1 MANKRL
7 RSNIEEVRYRN
18 APGYRL
24 LSVRGWAF
32 HTDNSPLVL
41 QVYVNGR
48 QHEFERIHT
57 VRQDVLDSY
66 KDILDNPRIGLQ
78 VNIRPDEDV
87 RMLELK
93 TDTGEV
99 ILNMNEK
106 QLEKCSEYSL
116 LQAYCDS
123 FQPLGVQGECI
134 AVGWA
139 LSADGKQVD
148 FEVLDPEGK
157 SIPFDCR
164 RIQRGDLVELN
175 LVDKAHSK
183 AGYYLTFFGDVNRRY
198 TLRLTNGTD
207 VLDFPLSDQHENGFG
222 LVRAYWKAA
231 NPVRIRNAIH
241 YFQKNGFT
249 RFMKRLKKGPYQKP
263 KSYQQWFDRQ
273 AVTVSELRKQEQHVF
288 EFAPKISIIVAT
300 YNTPEDYLK
309 EMINTVIKQ
318 SYGNW
323 ELCIGDGSDND
334 KVERYIQSH
343 YASEPRIKFKKLDQN
358 YGISGNMNGALS
370 LATGEYVSLY
380 DHDDLLTPDCL
391 YEIVS
396 SMQEI
401 HHDVVYTDEDKLN
414 DVTKEL
420 NDPHFKPDFALDQLR
435 SHNYITHF
443 LTVKK
448 DLVDQVGGL
457 HSEYDGSQDYDF
469 ILRVSEL
476 AQSIHHIP
484 KVLYHWRMHPSSTAM
499 NPESKMYCYTAGQK
513 AIEDHLKRCGV
524 NAEVE
529 MMRAPFYG
537 MYRVRYSTDSNP
549 LVSIIIPNKD
559 HIELLEQCLDSIDK
573 KSDYTNL
580 EIIIVENN
588 SVKPETFAGYERLKN
603 KYPRLE
609 VLKWTE
615 EFNYSSINNFGA
627 RHAKGELLLF
637 LNNDTELIEPGSIR
651 EMAGLALQKDIG
663 AVGAK
668 LLFADDTVQHAGVVL
683 GFRGYAA
690 HAFTGIDRDNV
701 GHMVRPLIV
710 SDYSAVTAACMM
722 VKKSD
727 FELVGGFDP
736 IFRVAAND
744 VDFCLKLLKLGKR
757 NVMTPFSLWY
767 HYESKTRQ
775 SDKTGSNRER
785 FEYEVQ
791 LFQKKWPDESRG
803 PDPFHNTNFN
813 LDIAPF
819 YLDM

>member
-1 MANKRL
+1 MTGNKI

-18 APGYRL
+18 VPEYRL

-32 HTDNSPLVL
+32 NVDNSPLQLEVL
-41 QVYVNGR
+41 VNGK
-48 QHEFERIHT
+48 QVPFERIHT
-57 VRQDVLDSY
+57 VRQDVMDSY
-66 KDILDNPRIGLQ
+66 KDTLENPRIGLQ
-78 VNIRPDEDV
+78 INIRPDEDV
-87 RMLELK
+87 KTLQIRSESGEL
-93 TDTGEV
+93 
-99 ILNMNEK
+99 LLAMNEK
-106 QLEKCSEYSL
+106 QLQKVSEYSL

-139 LSADGKQVD
+139 LSADGKPVE
-148 FEVLDPEGK
+148 FEVLDPEGQ
-157 SIPFDCR
+157 SIPFECKR
-164 RIQRGDLVELN
+164 LQRGDLVELN
-175 LVDKAHSK
+175 LVKKENSK
-183 AGYYLTFFGDVNRRY
+183 VGYYITFFGDVSKNY
-198 TLRLTNGTD
+198 TLRLTNGKDT
-207 VLDFPLSDQHENGFG
+207 LDFPLTDRHEEGLG

-241 YFQKNGFT
+241 YFQKNGFS
-249 RFMKRLKKGPYQKP
+249 RFVKRLKKGPYQKP
-263 KSYQQWFDRQ
+263 ASYQQWFDRQ
-273 AVTVSELRKQEQHVF
+273 AVTVNELRRQEQHVF
-288 EFAPKISIIVAT
+288 AFAPKISLIVAT
-300 YNTPEDYLK
+300 YNTPEDYLR

-318 SYGNW
+318 SYRNW
-323 ELCIGDGSDND
+323 ELCIGDGSTDNQ
-334 KVERYIQSH
+334 VEKYVREH
-343 YASEPRIKFKKLDQN
+343 YSDEPRIKFKKLEKN
-358 YGISGNMNGALS
+358 FGISGNMNGALS
-370 LATGEYVSLY
+370 LATGDYISLY

-401 HHDVVYTDEDKLN
+401 RHDVVYTDEDKLN

-448 DLVDQVGGL
+448 ELVDQVGGL

-476 AQSIHHIP
+476 ADSIHHVP

-524 NAEVE
+524 DATVE

-537 MYRVRYSTDSNP
+537 MYRVKYNTSDNP
-549 LVSIIIPNKD
+549 LVSILIPNKD
-559 HIELLEQCLDSIDK
+559 HIDLLEQCIDSICK
-573 KSDYTNL
+573 KSDYQNL
-580 EIIIVENN
+580 EFIVVENN
-588 SVKPETFAGYERLKN
+588 STDPETFKGYERLKN
-603 KYPRLE
+603 KYSNLRTIVWE
-609 VLKWTE
+609 G
-615 EFNYSSINNFGA
+615 EFNYSSINNFGVE
-627 RHAKGELLLF
+627 HAKGDLLLF

-651 EMAGLALQKDIG
+651 EMVGLALQKDIG

-668 LLFADDTVQHAGVVL
+668 LLFPDDTVQHAGVVL
-683 GFRGYAA
+683 GFKGYAA
-690 HAFTGIDRDNV
+690 HAFVGIDRDNV

-710 SDYSAVTAACMM
+710 SNYSAVTAACLM

-736 IFRVAAND
+736 IFKVAGND
-744 VDFCLKLLKLGKR
+744 VDFCLKLLKLGRR

-775 SDKTGSNRER
+775 SDKTGKNKER
-785 FEYEVQ
+785 FNYEIQ
-791 LFQKKWPDESRG
+791 LFQKKWPAESKG
-803 PDPFHNTNFN
+803 PDPFHNSNFN